1 MIAQARIASETRA
14 AVHLAS
20 ETIELHG
27 ANLTE
32 VRARVKQVFINASRR
47 ADAPLDVVIVE
58 GETHHHLRVEPSGR
72 IAARPADSRPVHGPA
87 LAPEPAPAPD
97 DDLEATV
104 LRPMSLTTPAEG
116 TAKDTRSPWAPLAA
130 GSAAVP
136 APAPVRVGAGS
147 ATGSASAAPGS
158 ASGAAPAPSAPMSES
173 SPEEDSESTRALP
186 VIRDDSAA
194 PSAPARPESDVPTG
208 RRRAAP
214 HEEDGTAVPED
225 TAPSAPTG
233 PPTAPGTSAPTPSAP
248 PAGSPLPQAPSFA
261 TGPQASAPAPMAPA
275 SSTSSASAP
284 SAPGAPTPVVAPTS
298 PTAFGGPTPRPLPA
312 EQAMSQHSS
321 PTASTPTHLAVAPE
335 AAPAAAATTA
345 PHPGAAPAAPQQTPD
360 PARPTLQDLQS
371 ATTRTS
377 SDAATRGWQ
386 GLVHRV
392 TGGAVS
398 PAPGRAEAIERE
410 NLARVRKALDGPKNI
425 AVVNLKGG
433 AHKTTASL
441 MIAAT
446 LGVAR
451 GGSVLAWD
459 NNETRGTLGWRGR
472 PADHHR
478 TALDLLHNRER
489 LQAPTATVAD
499 LDQYVRPQGET
510 RFDILASDEDPGSSS
525 SIDGPA
531 FEELNDTL
539 SRFYRLKVIDTG
551 NNVRASNWLAAVHSA
566 DQLVIISTVREDTF
580 NAAAWMIDEL
590 RATGLAEQVDHAVTI
605 LSHSSKNKLEPG
617 LQERL
622 HGHFSAH
629 TRAVTEVPYE
639 HQFVDGSPLDWG
651 RIAPATKDAW
661 LAATALIVDGL

>member
-58 GETHHHLRVEPSGR
+58 GETRHHLRVEPSGR

-87 LAPEPAPAPD
+87 LEPEPASAPGE
-97 DDLEATV
+97 DLEATV
-104 LRPMSLTTPAEG
+104 LRPLSLTAPAED
-116 TAKDTRSPWAPLAA
+116 TAKDTRSPWAPLGA
-130 GSAAVP
+130 GSSAVP
-136 APAPVRVGAGS
+136 APAPAQVGAGS
-147 ATGSASAAPGS
+147 ASTAPEPAPGAVEGAAAASAASTP
-158 ASGAAPAPSAPMSES
+158 AAPEAP
-173 SPEEDSESTRALP
+173 PEEDSESTRALP
-186 VIRDDSAA
+186 VIRDDAAA
-194 PSAPARPESDVPTG
+194 PTSPASSPARSDTDVPTG

-214 HEEDGTAVPED
+214 HEEDDALAPEA
-225 TAPSAPTG
+225 TEPSAPASSAPAATSTPAG
-233 PPTAPGTSAPTPSAP
+233 PPRP
-248 PAGSPLPQAPSFA
+248 PAPSFA
-261 TGPQASAPAPMAPA
+261 SGAPASAPAPTTP
-275 SSTSSASAP
+275 AP
-284 SAPGAPTPVVAPTS
+284 SAPVPGAPAPAGAPS
-298 PTAFGGPTPRPLPA
+298 SSTAAGGSTPRPLPA

-321 PTASTPTHLAVAPE
+321 PTASTPSHLAAAPE
-335 AAPAAAATTA
+335 AAPAATA
-345 PHPGAAPAAPQQTPD
+345 PAAAPHGSAPAAPQHASQ

-371 ATTRTS
+371 ATTRTA

-386 GLVHRV
+386 GFVHRL

-472 PADHHR
+472 PADHQH

-499 LDQYVRPQGET
+499 LDQYVRPQGDT
-510 RFDILASDEDPGSSS
+510 RFDILASDEDPGSAS

-531 FEELNDTL
+531 FEELNSTL